1 MGKTVE
7 EEKPKMQEP
16 DSKAHQEALAKV
28 QDQIDAKQKE
38 AQALT
43 AKITERSAGK
53 EDFYREKAEIKA
65 ELDEV
70 QGQMNH
76 IKAQKDS
83 IQASLGDKKAEGQT
97 MKAELSKMTKNMKY
111 TSEAEIDDRIAT
123 IEFKLWTESITLKEE
138 KTLLAE
144 IKDLKKN
151 KPKLSELSKLQSNV
165 ENFDH
170 GTNLQEKRNELR
182 DQMAILHGKKTQI
195 QEKMKALNEKRQ
207 SQVGDM
213 SEVMEQREAVQ
224 KKIAE
229 LVGQRSTLRDEFRQ
243 AQYEY
248 KAWQAEQRR
257 IRQEKYQEE
266 RKEQEK
272 AWKLK
277 KMEKEVEKLDEN
289 PYVSPITMIKQT
301 VKFCK
306 GLLPQE
312 AVEQKEEK
320 KDTVFNNKDGEVVL
334 SKKEDRADEWYF
346 CPTKKKGGPKKGKA
360 SGDESKKPIKH
371 NAETFKLFD
380 TLGLE
385 APITVADVPP
395 LLEKL
400 EQQIVACQEKVDAW
414 EAQKEEMKQKI
425 LDGSRYEDLVK
436 GDSVEEE
443 GNDKGD
449 EEKEEEDKA
458 DEEEKEEEK

>member
-53 EDFYREKAEIKA
+53 EDFFREKAEIKA
-65 ELDEV
+65 ELDDV
-70 QGQMNH
+70 QYQMNEV
-76 IKAQKDS
+76 KAQKDK
-83 IQASLGDKKAEGQT
+83 IQGSFGDIKAEGAS
-97 MKAELSKMTKNMKY
+97 MKAELSKLAKKMRC
-111 TSEAEIDDRIAT
+111 TSEAEIDNRIAI
-123 IEFKLWTESITLKEE
+123 IEFKLWTESISLKEE

-165 ENFDH
+165 ENFDN
-170 GTNLQEKRNELR
+170 GTNQRAKLNELR
-182 DQMAILHGKKTQI
+182 DQMAILYNKKLQIHG
-195 QEKMKALNEKRQ
+195 KMKALNEKRQ

-213 SEVMEQREAVQ
+213 TGVMEQREAVQ
-224 KKIAE
+224 KQIAE
-229 LVGQRSTLRDEFRQ
+229 LVGQRSTLRDDFRQ

-289 PYVSPITMIKQT
+289 PYVSQITLIEQT

-306 GLLPQE
+306 GLLPQD
-312 AVEQKEEK
+312 AAEQKEEK
-320 KDTVFNNKDGEVVL
+320 KETAFNNKDGEVVL
-334 SKKEDRADEWYF
+334 SKREDRAEEWYV
-346 CPTKKKGGPKKGKA
+346 CPTKKKGVPKRGKA
-360 SGDESKKPIKH
+360 SGNESKKPIKH
-371 NAETFKLFD
+371 NAGTFKLFD
-380 TLGLE
+380 TLGLDP
-385 APITVADVPP
+385 PITEADVPP

-400 EQQIVACQEKVDAW
+400 DKQMETYQEKVQA
-414 EAQKEEMKQKI
+414 
-425 LDGSRYEDLVK
+425 R
-436 GDSVEEE
+436 
-443 GNDKGD
+443 
-449 EEKEEEDKA
+449 
-458 DEEEKEEEK
+458 

>member
-111 TSEAEIDDRIAT
+111 TSEAEIDDRIT
-123 IEFKLWTESITLKEE
+123 IIEFKLWTESISLKEE

-165 ENFDH
+165 ENFDN
-170 GTNLQEKRNELR
+170 GTNQRAKLNELR
-182 DQMAILHGKKTQI
+182 DQMAILYNKKLQI
-195 QEKMKALNEKRQ
+195 QEKMKALNDKRQ

-213 SEVMEQREAVQ
+213 TGIVEKREAVQ
-224 KKIAE
+224 KKIAD
-229 LVGQRSTLRDEFRQ
+229 LIQQRSALRDEFRA
-243 AQYEY
+243 AQQEY

-289 PYVSPITMIKQT
+289 PYVSQITLIEQT

-312 AVEQKEEK
+312 AAEQKEEK
-320 KDTVFNNKDGEVVL
+320 KDTVFNNKAGEVVL
-334 SKKEDRADEWYF
+334 GKKEDRADEWYF

-400 EQQIVACQEKVDAW
+400 EQQIIACQEKIDAS
-414 EAQKEEMKQKI
+414 EAQKEEMKQQI
-425 LDGSRYEDLVK
+425 LDGVSFDELVK

>member
-123 IEFKLWTESITLKEE
+123 IEFKLWTESISLKEE
-138 KTLLAE
+138 KTLLSE
-144 IKDLKKN
+144 IKELKKN

-170 GTNLQEKRNELR
+170 GTNLGEKSNELM
-182 DQMAILHGKKTQI
+182 DQMAILYNKKTQI
-195 QEKMKALNEKRQ
+195 QEKMKALSEKRQ

-213 SEVMEQREAVQ
+213 SDVMEKREAVQ
-224 KKIAE
+224 KKIAD
-229 LVGQRSTLRDEFRQ
+229 LISQRSQLRDEFRQ
-243 AQYEY
+243 A
-248 KAWQAEQRR
+248 
-257 IRQEKYQEE
+257 
-266 RKEQEK
+266 
-272 AWKLK
+272 
-277 KMEKEVEKLDEN
+277 M
-289 PYVSPITMIKQT
+289 
-301 VKFCK
+301 
-306 GLLPQE
+306 
-312 AVEQKEEK
+312 
-320 KDTVFNNKDGEVVL
+320 
-334 SKKEDRADEWYF
+334 
-346 CPTKKKGGPKKGKA
+346 
-360 SGDESKKPIKH
+360 
-371 NAETFKLFD
+371 
-380 TLGLE
+380 
-385 APITVADVPP
+385 
-395 LLEKL
+395 
-400 EQQIVACQEKVDAW
+400 
-414 EAQKEEMKQKI
+414 
-425 LDGSRYEDLVK
+425 
-436 GDSVEEE
+436 
-443 GNDKGD
+443 
-449 EEKEEEDKA
+449 
-458 DEEEKEEEK
+458 

>member
-53 EDFYREKAEIKA
+53 EDFFREKAEIKA
-65 ELDEV
+65 ELDDV
-70 QGQMNH
+70 QYQMNEV
-76 IKAQKDS
+76 KAQKDK
-83 IQASLGDKKAEGQT
+83 IQGSLGDIKAEGAS
-97 MKAELSKMTKNMKY
+97 MKAELSKMAKNMRY
-111 TSEAEIDDRIAT
+111 TSEAEIDNRIAT
-123 IEFKLWTESITLKEE
+123 IEFKLWTESISLKEE

-165 ENFDH
+165 ENFDN
-170 GTNLQEKRNELR
+170 GTNQRAKLNELR

-195 QEKMKALNEKRQ
+195 QEKMKLLNEKRT

-213 SEVMEQREAVQ
+213 SDVMAQRDAVQ
-224 KKIAE
+224 KVIAE

-257 IRQEKYQEE
+257 IRQEKYQQK

-272 AWKLK
+272 AWKIK

-306 GLLPQE
+306 GLLPQD
-312 AVEQKEEK
+312 AAEQKEEK
-320 KDTVFNNKDGEVVL
+320 KETAFNNKDGEVVL